1 MINIFSQNFVVY
13 LGGGALYRDGTN
25 EIVSKNRKCIRP
37 TYEPFWKKSNDVRNK
52 VETRA

>member
-1 MINIFSQNFVVY
+1 MVKNFSQKYVVY
-13 LGGGALYRDGTN
+13 YRGGAWYRDGTN